1 MKTRKTLRITG
12 WIQLVCCLI
21 LLLDLGF
28 SAYAARHQIP
38 VSGDS
43 LWFEFWDFFGGL
55 GPILWSAPVAIV
67 CLAVN
72 LFVFLRERKDLEQ
85 RTQIGKRWLWIPLSF
100 LGVLAVKYLYLWL
113 VAATIL
119 YPDHFP
125 V

>member
-28 SAYAARHQIP
+28 SAYAANYQIHF
-38 VSGDS
+38 SGDS
-43 LWFEFWDFFGGL
+43 LLFAFWDFFGGL
-55 GPILWSAPVAIV
+55 GTILWFAPVAIA

-72 LFVFLRERKDLEQ
+72 LFVFLRERKDPEQ
-85 RTQIGKRWLWIPLSF
+85 RSLIGKRWLWIPAGF
-100 LGVLAVKYLYLWL
+100 LGTLAVKWLYLWL

-119 YPDHFP
+119 FPDRFP
-125 V
+125 L